1 MCIKILNMHLLTV
14 LMVYKVLVDAFNL
27 VKFLIEYLVKLIL
40 FVFSVLFVCL
50 LLFFFFALNKKLITV
65 WE

>member
-50 LLFFFFALNKKLITV
+50 FVVVFFFLH
-65 WE
+65 